1 MALLL
6 LGFAQ
11 LSAVFALPAGV
22 TKPEAVEL
30 DERAVS
36 ISTVLQPTISYS
48 TAITSLQSATIS
60 VLPSITGV
68 CILTLASSTDDE
80 T

>member
-11 LSAVFALPAGV
+11 LSAVFALPAAG
-22 TKPEAVEL
+22 TKPEAVKL

-36 ISTVLQPTISYS
+36 ISTDLQPTISYS
-48 TAITSLQSATIS
+48 TAITSLQSVTIS

-68 CILTLASSTDDE
+68 CIRTLNSSTHEE